1 MLKWYEQECEKEQN
15 IIASRV
21 RFARNWNEYVFP
33 SRLSEKDGREM
44 VRRLDEGLTDLS
56 EIDGR
61 YYEAVM
67 LEDLDELE
75 RQVLADRRVIN
86 RASIKKKGPAELILS
101 AQEDI
106 SVLLNGTDHIRIQA
120 IRPGMDL
127 SAALKDADQI
137 DDYVDERFSYAFDE
151 KYGYLTSYPTNVG
164 TGMRASVLIHL
175 PSLSLGKKFQAML
188 GDMGRFGVSVRGVYG
203 EGRENYGSIYEVSN
217 VKTLGQTE
225 RELAELVCK
234 VALQLNDQENQVRQM
249 TLENH
254 RLEREDEV

>member
-1 MLKWYEQECEKEQN
+1 
-15 IIASRV
+15 
-21 RFARNWNEYVFP
+21 
-33 SRLSEKDGREM
+33 
-44 VRRLDEGLTDLS
+44 
-56 EIDGR
+56 
-61 YYEAVM
+61 
-67 LEDLDELE
+67 
-75 RQVLADRRVIN
+75 
-86 RASIKKKGPAELILS
+86 
-101 AQEDI
+101 
-106 SVLLNGTDHIRIQA
+106 
-120 IRPGMDL
+120 MDL
-127 SAALKDADQI
+127 SVALKDADQI

-249 TLENH
+249 TLENTVWNGKT
-254 RLEREDEV
+254 RFINLMVC

>member
-1 MLKWYEQECEKEQN
+1 MN
-15 IIASRV
+15 
-21 RFARNWNEYVFP
+21 
-33 SRLSEKDGREM
+33 
-44 VRRLDEGLTDLS
+44 LTDPELH
-56 EIDGR
+56 IDWPIP
-61 YYEAVM
+61 

-151 KYGYLTSYPTNVG
+151 KYGYYSTTEEMVSLTDEA
-164 TGMRASVLIHL
+164 RKEIACE
-175 PSLSLGKKFQAML
+175 KK
-188 GDMGRFGVSVRGVYG
+188 
-203 EGRENYGSIYEVSN
+203 
-217 VKTLGQTE
+217 
-225 RELAELVCK
+225 
-234 VALQLNDQENQVRQM
+234 QV
-249 TLENH
+249 
-254 RLEREDEV
+254 